1 MRIICLHGNGT
12 NSAIMKLQ
20 TAPLIHELEED
31 HEFEFVEGTLQ
42 APMAEGTVRNDE
54 EISTGVANRY
64 TGIESLTTPADQ
76 DFFAFYNPD
85 DAATLP
91 VALDQLSSY
100 VDAQGPFDGVMAFSA
115 GAALAALYLLQHWEQ
130 GKPLPFR
137 FAVFFSNAS
146 SDAELAQLGLAP
158 TPGCLKLPTAHIW
171 GQNDLTAPTGGADM
185 ASLCD
190 TSQAFVSVHEGG
202 HEFPRL
208 AKLTEAVHMMRRAIG
223 PPLPDRQQRSYLGGG
238 QR

>member
-42 APMAEGTVRNDE
+42 APMAE
-54 EISTGVANRY
+54 
-64 TGIESLTTPADQ
+64 GIESLTTPADQ

-137 FAVFFSNAS
+137 FAVFFSTAS

-238 QR
+238 SAKVI